1 MDDPRQAAIRA
12 LVEPI
17 FAEHEAE
24 LVEFTCR
31 PQGRQLHVCLLVD
44 KVGGVQ
50 IQQCAVINRQVNQAL
65 ETANLI
71 EASYTVEVSSPGLDR
86 PLGTKR
92 DFERTIGE
100 DLKLDICI
108 EDGRFK
114 ELQGMLLAV
123 QPDAVVLKTLSGNL
137 TVPFTQIRT
146 AKKALKWRN

>member
-1 MDDPRQAAIRA
+1 MDDPRQTAIRT

-17 FAEHEAE
+17 AAEHEAE
-24 LVEFTCR
+24 LVEVTCR

-44 KVGGVQ
+44 KVGGVTM
-50 IQQCAVINRQVNQAL
+50 QQCAAINRQVNQAL

-86 PLGTKR
+86 PLVTKR

-100 DLKLDICI
+100 DLKLDIRI

-123 QPDAVVLKTLSGNL
+123 QPTAVVLKTLSGNL
-137 TVPFTQIRT
+137 TVPLTQIRT
-146 AKKALKWRN
+146 AKKALKW

>member
-1 MDDPRQAAIRA
+1 MDDPRQTAIRA

-17 FAEHEAE
+17 VAEHEAE
-24 LVEFTCR
+24 LVEVSCR

-44 KVGGVQ
+44 KVGGVT
-50 IQQCAVINRQVNQAL
+50 IQQCAAINRQVNQAL

-86 PLGTKR
+86 PLVTKR

-100 DLKLDICI
+100 DLKLDIRI

-123 QPDAVVLKTLSGNL
+123 QPNAVVLKTLSGNL
-137 TVPFTQIRT
+137 TVPLTQIRT
-146 AKKALKWRN
+146 AKKALKW